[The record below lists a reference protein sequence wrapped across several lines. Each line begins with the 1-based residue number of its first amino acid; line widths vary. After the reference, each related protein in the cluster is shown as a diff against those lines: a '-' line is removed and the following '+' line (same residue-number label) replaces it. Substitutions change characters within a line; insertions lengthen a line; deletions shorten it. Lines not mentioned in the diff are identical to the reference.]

1 MDECVNSPQKLQVV
15 ISLFAPL
22 VALFSLVVASLSL
35 GFNVW
40 LGIRLYRQREA
51 SNRAFNVEKDLYKM
65 AVIDRASDIILFST
79 NVYGKFQKLTKEPEI
94 NKAIQEQYLSEI
106 EQLRDDLDT
115 QVMPIIGVYDST
127 MQKTLMDEA
136 ERFYDNATLLF
147 AQDNMNN
154 IVIPTLTRKILHEK
168 KDFESGVYKAIRDY
182 MPK

>member
-1 MDECVNSPQKLQVV
+1 MDEYLNNPQKLQAV
-15 ISLFAPL
+15 ISLFSPL
-22 VALFSLVVASLSL
+22 VALLSL

-40 LGIRLYRQREA
+40 LGTRLYRQRDA

-115 QVMPIIGVYDST
+115 QIMPIIGVYDST
-127 MQKTLMDEA
+127 MQKTLMAITEK
-136 ERFYDNATLLF
+136 FHDNTTLLF
-147 AQDNMNN
+147 AQDNMNS

-168 KDFESGVYKAIRDY
+168 KDFESGVYEAIRKY